1 MAGGEAPPCASYLEI
16 SMTHPSFDHVGL
28 AARDVPRAVEFYVR
42 LLDGRP
48 EPLGHHTIVR
58 TGSVA
63 IAITPWGD
71 DEPASLPRG
80 HHVAIRFPAA
90 ETERWWARVEALGA
104 PFEDAPG
111 RRYLRDPDGNVIEL
125 VPG

>member
-1 MAGGEAPPCASYLEI
+1 
-16 SMTHPSFDHVGL
+16 MTHPTFDHVGL
-28 AARDVPRAVEFYVR
+28 AARDVPRAVDFYVR

-48 EPLGHHTIVR
+48 EPLGHHTLVR
-58 TGSVA
+58 AGAVA
-63 IAITPWGD
+63 IALTPWAD

-80 HHVAIRFPAA
+80 HHVAIRVAAA
-90 ETERWWARVEALGA
+90 EVETWWARVEALGA